1 MSYQTSKDVRAF
13 NHSAIVSLTTSALML
28 GLAFGCGRP
37 SETDLESSVQNQ
49 DLAEIR
55 LLAPQA
61 SPVDVELIAD
71 VSIIQSGNDF
81 KLGVLLDI
89 EPGWFIYWKN
99 PGASGDPTQVDFALP
114 PDFVHGPLRWPSPI
128 RVTSP
133 DAIEGYGYRDQVLL
147 QTDVQA
153 SNHDP
158 DHDWHLTAT
167 VNWLACQEECLPGQA
182 FIELLL
188 PVSISGTRLINHGNV
203 ARFENWS
210 TRVPTRLDAANR
222 PFSAELRTGVHTP
235 TTMVKPEMILQWTVL
250 PSNIEWFPSQVTA
263 TVFPTSE
270 WRTTR
275 QRTEVVFNRPTNDT
289 RSLSEF
295 SSEVQ
300 AITGVITYTSSN
312 GERLAAEL
320 SVDLEQLSEG

>member
-1 MSYQTSKDVRAF
+1 LV
-13 NHSAIVSLTTSALML
+13 L

-37 SETDLESSVQNQ
+37 PETDLESNDQSQE
-49 DLAEIR
+49 LPETR
-55 LLAPQA
+55 SLAPQA
-61 SPVDVELIAD
+61 SPVDAELIAD
-71 VSIIQSGNDF
+71 VSIVQSGNDF

-89 EPGWFIYWKN
+89 EPGWYIYWKN
-99 PGASGDPTQVDFALP
+99 PGASGEPTQVDFELP
-114 PDFVHGPLRWPSPI
+114 QDFIPGPLRWPSPI

-158 DHDWHLTAT
+158 DHEWHLTAT
-167 VNWLACQEECLPGQA
+167 VSWLACKEECLPGQA

-203 ARFENWS
+203 ARFKNWS
-210 TRVPTRLDAANR
+210 TRVPMRLDAPNR
-222 PFSAELRTGVHTP
+222 PFSAQLRTSVQSR
-235 TTMVKPEMILQWTVL
+235 TTMVKPEMILQWTAL

-263 TVFPTSE
+263 TVFPTSK
-270 WRTTR
+270 WKTTR
-275 QRTEVVFNRPTNDT
+275 QRTEVVFNLPTNDN

-295 SSEVQ
+295 SFTVN
-300 AITGVITYTSSN
+300 AITGVVTYTSPS

-320 SVDLEQLSEG
+320 SVDLEQLSEGENIYH

>member
-1 MSYQTSKDVRAF
+1 MSYQASKDVRALS
-13 NHSAIVSLTTSALML
+13 HSVLVSFTTSALML

-37 SETDLESSVQNQ
+37 SETDLESSVQSQ
-49 DLAEIR
+49 EIPQTR
-55 LLAPQA
+55 SLAPQA

-71 VSIIQSGNDF
+71 VSIVQSGNDF

-89 EPGWFIYWKN
+89 EPGWYIYWKN
-99 PGASGDPTQVDFALP
+99 PGASGEPTQVDFALP
-114 PDFVHGPLRWPSPI
+114 PDFVPSPLRWPSPI

-158 DHDWHLTAT
+158 DHEWHLTAT
-167 VNWLACQEECLPGQA
+167 VSWLACKEECLPGQA
-182 FIELLL
+182 FLELLL

-210 TRVPTRLDAANR
+210 TRVPIRLDAPNR

-235 TTMVKPEMILQWTVL
+235 TAMVKPEMILRWTVL

-275 QRTEVVFNRPTNDT
+275 QRTEVVFNRPTNDN

-295 SSEVQ
+295 SFGVQ
-300 AITGVITYTSSN
+300 AITGVVTYTSPN

>member
-1 MSYQTSKDVRAF
+1 MSYQASKDVRALS
-13 NHSAIVSLTTSALML
+13 HSVLVSFTTSTLML

-49 DLAEIR
+49 EMPETR
-55 LLAPQA
+55 SFAPQA

-71 VSIIQSGNDF
+71 VSIVQSGNDF
-81 KLGVLLDI
+81 KLGVLLEI
-89 EPGWFIYWKN
+89 EPGWYIYWKN
-99 PGASGDPTQVDFALP
+99 PGASGEPTQVDFALP
-114 PDFVHGPLRWPSPI
+114 PDFVPSPIRWPSPI

-147 QTDVQA
+147 QADVQA

-158 DHDWHLTAT
+158 DHEWHLAVT
-167 VNWLACQEECLPGQA
+167 VNWLACKEECLPGQA
-182 FIELLL
+182 FLELLL

-210 TRVPTRLDAANR
+210 TRVPIRLDAPNR

-235 TTMVKPEMILQWTVL
+235 MAMDKPEMILQWTVL

-275 QRTEVVFNRPTNDT
+275 QRTEVVFNRPTNDN

-295 SSEVQ
+295 SFGVQ
-300 AITGVITYTSSN
+300 AITGVVTYTSPN

>member
-1 MSYQTSKDVRAF
+1 VRAF
-13 NHSAIVSLTTSALML
+13 NQSALVTLTTSTLML

-37 SETDLESSVQNQ
+37 SEADLESSVQNQ
-49 DLAEIR
+49 EM
-55 LLAPQA
+55 PQTRSLEA
-61 SPVDVELIAD
+61 QTSPVAVELIAD
-71 VSIIQSGNDF
+71 VSIVQSGNNF
-81 KLGVLLDI
+81 KLGVMLDI
-89 EPGWFIYWKN
+89 EPGWYIYWKN
-99 PGASGDPTQVDFALP
+99 PGTSGEPTQVDLALP
-114 PDFVHGPLRWPSPI
+114 PDFVPGPLHWPTPI

-158 DHDWHLTAT
+158 DHEWHLTAT
-167 VNWLACQEECLPGQA
+167 VTWLACKEVCLPGQA
-182 FIELLL
+182 SSELLL

-210 TRVPTRLDAANR
+210 TRVPIRLDAPNR
-222 PFSAELRTGVHTP
+222 PFSAQLRTGVHTP
-235 TTMVKPEMILQWTVL
+235 TAMVKPEMILQWTVL

-275 QRTEVVFNRPTNDT
+275 QRTEVVFQRPTNDN

-295 SSEVQ
+295 SFEVQ
-300 AITGVITYTSSN
+300 AITGVVTYTSPN

>member
-1 MSYQTSKDVRAF
+1 
-13 NHSAIVSLTTSALML
+13 ML

-37 SETDLESSVQNQ
+37 SEADLESSVQNQ
-49 DLAEIR
+49 EM
-55 LLAPQA
+55 PQTRSLEA
-61 SPVDVELIAD
+61 QTSPVAVELIAD
-71 VSIIQSGNDF
+71 VSIVQSGNNF
-81 KLGVLLDI
+81 KLGVMLDI
-89 EPGWFIYWKN
+89 EPGWYIYWKN
-99 PGASGDPTQVDFALP
+99 PGTSGEPTQVDLALP
-114 PDFVHGPLRWPSPI
+114 PDFVPGPLHWPTPI

-158 DHDWHLTAT
+158 DHEWHLTAT
-167 VNWLACQEECLPGQA
+167 VTWLACKEVCLPGQA
-182 FIELLL
+182 SSELLL

-210 TRVPTRLDAANR
+210 TRVPIRLDAPNR
-222 PFSAELRTGVHTP
+222 PFSAQLRTGVHTP
-235 TTMVKPEMILQWTVL
+235 TAMVKPEMILQWTVL

-275 QRTEVVFNRPTNDT
+275 QRTEVVFQRPTNDN

-295 SSEVQ
+295 SFEVQ
-300 AITGVITYTSSN
+300 AITGVVTYTSPN

>member
-1 MSYQTSKDVRAF
+1 MRAF
-13 NHSAIVSLTTSALML
+13 NQSALVTLTTSTLML

-37 SETDLESSVQNQ
+37 SEADLESSVQNQ
-49 DLAEIR
+49 EM
-55 LLAPQA
+55 PQTRSFEA
-61 SPVDVELIAD
+61 QTSPVAVELIAD
-71 VSIIQSGNDF
+71 VSIVQSGNNF
-81 KLGVLLDI
+81 KLGVMLDI
-89 EPGWFIYWKN
+89 EPGWYIYWKN
-99 PGASGDPTQVDFALP
+99 PGTSGEPTQVDLALP
-114 PDFVHGPLRWPSPI
+114 PDFVPGPLHWPTPI

-158 DHDWHLTAT
+158 DHEWHLTAT
-167 VNWLACQEECLPGQA
+167 VTWLACKEVCLTGQA
-182 FIELLL
+182 SSELLL

-210 TRVPTRLDAANR
+210 TRVPIRLDAPNR
-222 PFSAELRTGVHTP
+222 PFSAQLRTGVHTP
-235 TTMVKPEMILQWTVL
+235 TAMVKPEMILQWTVL

-275 QRTEVVFNRPTNDT
+275 QRTEVVFQRPTNDN

-295 SSEVQ
+295 SFEVQ
-300 AITGVITYTSSN
+300 AITGVVTYTSPN

>member
-1 MSYQTSKDVRAF
+1 MRAF
-13 NHSAIVSLTTSALML
+13 NQSALVTLTTSTLML

-37 SETDLESSVQNQ
+37 SEADLESSVQNQ
-49 DLAEIR
+49 EM
-55 LLAPQA
+55 PQTRSLEA
-61 SPVDVELIAD
+61 QTSPVAVELIAD
-71 VSIIQSGNDF
+71 VSIVQSGNNF
-81 KLGVLLDI
+81 KLGVMLDI
-89 EPGWFIYWKN
+89 EPGWYIYWKN
-99 PGASGDPTQVDFALP
+99 PGTSGEPTQVDLALP
-114 PDFVHGPLRWPSPI
+114 PDFVPGPLHWPTPI

-158 DHDWHLTAT
+158 DHEWHLTAT
-167 VNWLACQEECLPGQA
+167 VTWLACKEVCLPGQA
-182 FIELLL
+182 SSELLL

-210 TRVPTRLDAANR
+210 TRVPIRLDAPNR
-222 PFSAELRTGVHTP
+222 PFSAQLRTGVHTP
-235 TTMVKPEMILQWTVL
+235 TAMVKPEMILQWAVL

-275 QRTEVVFNRPTNDT
+275 QRTEVVFHRPTNDN
-289 RSLSEF
+289 RSLREF
-295 SSEVQ
+295 SFAVQ
-300 AITGVITYTSSN
+300 AITGVVTYTSPN

>member
-1 MSYQTSKDVRAF
+1 VRAF
-13 NHSAIVSLTTSALML
+13 NQSALVTLTTSTLML

-37 SETDLESSVQNQ
+37 SEADLESSVQNQ
-49 DLAEIR
+49 EM
-55 LLAPQA
+55 PQTRSLEA
-61 SPVDVELIAD
+61 QTSPVAVELIAD
-71 VSIIQSGNDF
+71 VSIVQSGNNF
-81 KLGVLLDI
+81 KLGVMLDI
-89 EPGWFIYWKN
+89 EPGWYIYWKN
-99 PGASGDPTQVDFALP
+99 PGTSGEPTQVDLALP
-114 PDFVHGPLRWPSPI
+114 PDFVPGPLHWPTPI

-158 DHDWHLTAT
+158 DHEWHLTAT
-167 VNWLACQEECLPGQA
+167 VTWLACKEVCLPGQA
-182 FIELLL
+182 SSELLL

-210 TRVPTRLDAANR
+210 TRVPIRLDAPNR
-222 PFSAELRTGVHTP
+222 PFSAQLRTGVHTP
-235 TTMVKPEMILQWTVL
+235 TAMVKPEMILQWAVL

-270 WRTTR
+270 WRTTQ
-275 QRTEVVFNRPTNDT
+275 QRTEVVFTRPTNDN
-289 RSLSEF
+289 RSLREF
-295 SSEVQ
+295 SFAVQ
-300 AITGVITYTSSN
+300 AITGVVTYTSPN

>member
-1 MSYQTSKDVRAF
+1 MSYQASKDMRTF
-13 NHSAIVSLTTSALML
+13 SHSVLVSFTTSTLML

-49 DLAEIR
+49 ET
-55 LLAPQA
+55 PQPRSLVPQT
-61 SPVDVELIAD
+61 SPVAVELIAD
-71 VSIIQSGNDF
+71 VSIVQSGNNF

-89 EPGWFIYWKN
+89 EPGWYIYWKN
-99 PGASGDPTQVDFALP
+99 PGTSGEPTRVDFTLP
-114 PDFVHGPLRWPSPI
+114 PDFVPSPIRWPSPI

-158 DHDWHLTAT
+158 DHEWHLTAT
-167 VNWLACQEECLPGQA
+167 VNWLACKEECLPGQA
-182 FIELLL
+182 SSELLL

-210 TRVPTRLDAANR
+210 TRVPIRLDAPNR
-222 PFSAELRTGVHTP
+222 PFSAQLRTGVHTP
-235 TTMVKPEMILQWTVL
+235 TAMVKPEMILQWAVL

-270 WRTTR
+270 WRTTQ
-275 QRTEVVFNRPTNDT
+275 QRTEVVFTRPTNDN
-289 RSLSEF
+289 RSLREF
-295 SSEVQ
+295 SFAVQ
-300 AITGVITYTSSN
+300 AITGVVTYTSPN